1 MTIAFVHNNKAFL
14 PGLYGYRQFFA
25 RYGVHCEV
33 VTPDELSITHR
44 NIEWFF
50 LGSDISK
57 PREGIFKIHEYPSA
71 SLPPFRKW
79 KDWVKSFF
87 NTQPDFRIFQNQF
100 VKDALGFHDA
110 IPFGMRELGIPEEWL
125 APVPKFAK
133 EYDFIYIGDISVSR
147 RMKELLEVFTQSL
160 SDKTM
165 LILSHR
171 YEDLSEQYKDYKN
184 ILFKGP
190 VQKDQVREF
199 LLKSRF
205 AFNYIPDIS
214 PFNRQT
220 STKLLEYIACKIPI
234 ISTQYQWMEEFQ
246 SREGGKYY
254 YLNKDLS
261 NLDWKS
267 INEFDYQ
274 FPDLSDW
281 TWENQIR
288 KSGVLEFITS
298 NFPEINF
305 DAESEV

>member
-57 PREGIFKIHEYPSA
+57 PREGIFKIHEYPSS

-110 IPFGMRELGIPEEWL
+110 IPFGMRELGIPAEWL
-125 APVPKFAK
+125 APLPKFSK

-147 RMKELLEVFTQSL
+147 RMKELLEIFT
-160 SDKTM
+160 KTLTDRTI

-171 YEDLSEQYKDYKN
+171 YEELSNQYKDFKN
-184 ILFKGP
+184 IVFKGP
-190 VQKDQVREF
+190 VQKDQVREY

-205 AFNYIPDIS
+205 AFNYIPDIA

-246 SREGGKYY
+246 KKEGGNYF
-254 YLNKDLS
+254 YLDKDLS
-261 NLDWKS
+261 NLQWDA
-267 INEFDYQ
+267 INQFDYQ
-274 FPDLSDW
+274 FPDLSGW

-288 KSGVLEFITS
+288 KSGVLAFISS

-305 DAESEV
+305 DQETVV